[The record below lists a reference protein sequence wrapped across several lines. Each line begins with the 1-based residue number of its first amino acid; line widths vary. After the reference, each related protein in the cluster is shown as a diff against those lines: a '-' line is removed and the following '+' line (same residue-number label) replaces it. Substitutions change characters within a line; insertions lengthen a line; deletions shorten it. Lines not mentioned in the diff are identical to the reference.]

1 MKKLLQAVSRFTR
14 EASGEGAYARYCE
27 HLRRHHPGHTI
38 PSEKDFYLERLR
50 QKYSR
55 PSRCC

>member
-1 MKKLLQAVSRFTR
+1 MNKLIQAVSRFLR
-14 EASGEGAYARYCE
+14 EASGESAYERYCE
-27 HLRRHHPGHTI
+27 HLRRHHPDHPI